1 MINLFTVRSFCKEDI
16 SLIENYDKAI
26 ADNTQTWDCH
36 HRLEIQGKKIL
47 SVKELKEQKL
57 YYKRPACE
65 LIFLTHS
72 EHSILHNENRKSDWN
87 KKISESEKGKFV
99 PKEICA
105 LISIKTKIAMAN
117 PEIRQKVS
125 NAKKG
130 KKLSEEHKRKISESM
145 KRKLGMAAS

>member
-1 MINLFTVRSFCKEDI
+1 MINLFTVSSFCKEDI
-16 SLIENYDKAI
+16 SFIENYDKAI
-26 ADNTQTWDCH
+26 MDDTQTWDCH
-36 HRLEIQGKKIL
+36 HRLEIQGNKIL

-72 EHSILHNENRKSDWN
+72 EHSILHNKNRKSDWN
-87 KKISESEKGKFV
+87 KKISESEKGKVV
-99 PKEICA
+99 PKEICT
-105 LISIKTKIAMAN
+105 LISIKTKIAMDN
-117 PEIRQKVS
+117 PKIRQKIS

-145 KRKLGMAAS
+145 KRKLVIAAN

>member
-1 MINLFTVRSFCKEDI
+1 MINLFIVSSFCKEDI
-16 SLIENYDKAI
+16 SFIENYDKAI
-26 ADNTQTWDCH
+26 MDDTQTWDCH
-36 HRLEIQGKKIL
+36 HRLEIQGNKIL

-72 EHSILHNENRKSDWN
+72 EHTILHNQNRKSDWN
-87 KKISESEKGKFV
+87 KKISESEKGKIV

-105 LISIKTKIAMAN
+105 LISIKTKIAMAK
-117 PEIRQKVS
+117 PEVRQKIS

-145 KRKLGMAAS
+145 KRKLSMTAS

>member
-16 SLIENYDKAI
+16 SFIENYDKAI

-36 HRLEIQGKKIL
+36 HRLEIQGNNIS
-47 SVKELKEQKL
+47 SVQELKTQGL

-65 LIFLTHS
+65 LIFLTHK
-72 EHSILHNENRKSDWN
+72 EHSILHNENRKGDWR
-87 KKISESEKGKFV
+87 KKIRESEKGKVV
-99 PKEICA
+99 PKEIRA
-105 LISIKTKIAMAN
+105 LISIKTKIAMAQ
-117 PEIRQKVS
+117 PEIRQKIS

-145 KRKLGMAAS
+145 KRKLGVAV